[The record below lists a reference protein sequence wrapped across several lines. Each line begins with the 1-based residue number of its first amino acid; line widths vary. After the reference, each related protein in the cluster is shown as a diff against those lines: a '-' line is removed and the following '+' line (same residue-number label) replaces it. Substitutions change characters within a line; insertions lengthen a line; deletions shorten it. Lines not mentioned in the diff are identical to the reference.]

1 MVAKMKNCPSCGRI
15 FVPMNATQRLCPDC
29 MDKMREKEH
38 EVVEYV
44 RDHPKIKVNE
54 LIEATG
60 APESMIKRMIRDG
73 RFIQVGVRMTY
84 PCEKCGAPIT
94 QGKLC
99 AKCAEELKNEL
110 QGAAAKIIAN
120 QEKKRISGQRGHQE
134 RASAFRSERDRQS
147 STAKDSKRYRGL
159 H

>member
-29 MDKMREKEH
+29 MEKLREKEH
-38 EVVEYV
+38 EIVEYV
-44 RDHPKIKVNE
+44 RDHPKLKVNE
-54 LIEATG
+54 LIGATG
-60 APESMIKRMIRDG
+60 APESMIKRMIREG

-110 QGAAAKIIAN
+110 QGAAAKIVAN

-147 STAKDSKRYRGL
+147 STAKDSQRYRGL

>member
-15 FVPMNATQRLCPDC
+15 FVPMNATQRLCPDS
-29 MDKMREKEH
+29 MEKLREKEH

-60 APESMIKRMIRDG
+60 APESMIKRMIREG

-99 AKCAEELKNEL
+99 IKCAEALKNEL
-110 QGAAAKIIAN
+110 QSAAAKIVADRDAKRVPAKRDS
-120 QEKKRISGQRGHQE
+120 QEH
-134 RASAFRSERDRQS
+134 ASAFRSERDRQGGS
-147 STAKDSKRYRGL
+147 AVSKRYRGL

>member
-29 MDKMREKEH
+29 MDKLHEKEH

-60 APESMIKRMIRDG
+60 APEPMIKRMIREG

-99 AKCAEELKNEL
+99 ASCAEALKNEL
-110 QGAAAKIIAN
+110 QNAAAKIVAGR
-120 QEKKRISGQRGHQE
+120 EAKRVPAKRGGQE
-134 RASAFRSERDRQS
+134 RVSAFRSERDRQGDS
-147 STAKDSKRYRGL
+147 ADSKRYRGL